1 MRAVAVDSE
10 REVRLAAP
18 SKVNHAGWASAA
30 GANSVDDMAIIV
42 EKQHMPPAAARRRR
56 PGPWSP
62 RAWKQALFVA
72 AAIPVQ
78 VAWVVLFLIIVRSSI
93 RPDSE
98 GRHEWPL
105 LLALLPLLLLLPVL
119 TWIHRHR
126 LRVTAGVAISS
137 QPALTRWPSLRTI
150 TSAARSQA
158 VWRQVGYHVLAAPV
172 LAAAAI
178 AAVGSWLVGIAFA
191 TIYSYSH
198 AMPPT
203 SWPSRGLYR
212 DPSVEH
218 LPQILGL
225 QIDAWLTLAGVTLLF
240 AAPWLTAGVQA
251 LDVRAA
257 RALLGPSRAEEL
269 EHRVEEL
276 AETRAGAVDAA
287 DAERRRLERD
297 LHDGTQQ
304 RLVSLAINLGM
315 ARAQVSTAE
324 EACQAIA
331 DAHEEAKSA
340 LAELRDLIRGLHP
353 AVLEDRGLDA
363 ALSGVAARMPIP
375 VRLTVDL
382 PRRPAPVIEAVAYFV
397 VSEGLANIAKH
408 AQASQ
413 AEIVVSRAGDRLH
426 IIVSDDGV
434 GGADPTRGTGL
445 TGLAKRAA
453 SVDGTFEIVS
463 PPNGP
468 TLLTVDLPCAR

>member
-1 MRAVAVDSE
+1 M
-10 REVRLAAP
+10 
-18 SKVNHAGWASAA
+18 AG
-30 GANSVDDMAIIV
+30 GV
-42 EKQHMPPAAARRRR
+42 EKQHTPPAPERRHR
-56 PGPWSP
+56 PVPWSP
-62 RAWKQALFVA
+62 RAWGQALFVA
-72 AAIPVQ
+72 GAVPAQ
-78 VAWVVLFLIIVRSSI
+78 VVWVVPFLLIVRAFIKES
-93 RPDSE
+93 
-98 GRHEWPL
+98 GAHLHWL
-105 LLALLPLLLLLPVL
+105 ALLALLPLALLLPAL

-126 LRVTAGVAISS
+126 LRATAGVTIPA
-137 QPALTRWPSLRTI
+137 QPLGVSGWLSAGGI
-150 TSAARSQA
+150 AAAARSQA
-158 VWRQVGYHVLAAPV
+158 LWRQVGYHVLVAPV

-178 AAVGSWLVGIAFA
+178 GAIGSWVVGITLASLYLWA
-191 TIYSYSH
+191 R
-198 AMPPT
+198 ALPPT
-203 SWPSRGLYR
+203 FWPRRGLYL
-212 DPSVEH
+212 DHSVSH
-218 LPQILGL
+218 LPRLIGL
-225 QIDAWLTLAGVTLLF
+225 PFDAGLTLAGVALLLL
-240 AAPWLTAGVQA
+240 APRLTAGVQA

-276 AETRAGAVDAA
+276 AETRAGVVDAA

-315 ARAQVSTAE
+315 ARSQVRTAE
-324 EACQAIA
+324 EARQAIA

-375 VRLTVDL
+375 VRLTVEL

-397 VSEGLANIAKH
+397 VSEGLANIVKH

-434 GGADPTRGTGL
+434 GGADPARGTGL

-453 SVDGTFEIVS
+453 SVDGTFDIDS
-463 PPNGP
+463 PPGGP

>member
-1 MRAVAVDSE
+1 
-10 REVRLAAP
+10 
-18 SKVNHAGWASAA
+18 
-30 GANSVDDMAIIV
+30 MAIIV
-42 EKQHMPPAAARRRR
+42 EKQHLPPAAERHRR
-56 PGPWSP
+56 PMPWSP
-62 RAWKQALFVA
+62 RAWRQAVFVA
-72 AAIPVQ
+72 AAIPAQ
-78 VAWVVLFLIIVRSSI
+78 VAWVVLFFLIVNAFIKPSG
-93 RPDSE
+93 E
-98 GRHEWPL
+98 MHHHWPV
-105 LLALLPLLLLLPVL
+105 LLALLPLALLLPVL
-119 TWIHRHR
+119 TSIHRHR
-126 LRVTAGVAISS
+126 LRVTAGVAIPS
-137 QPALTRWPSLRTI
+137 QPAGTSRLLSPRGI
-150 TSAARSQA
+150 ASAARSQA
-158 VWRQVGYHVLAAPV
+158 VWRQVSYHVLAAPA

-178 AAVGSWLVGIAFA
+178 VAIGSWLAGIAFA

-212 DPSVEH
+212 EPSVEH
-218 LPQILGL
+218 LPTILGL
-225 QIDAWLTLAGVTLLF
+225 QIDAWLTLAGIALLF

-315 ARAQVSTAE
+315 ARTQVSTAE
-324 EACQAIA
+324 EARQAIA

-397 VSEGLANIAKH
+397 VSEGLANIVKH

>member
-1 MRAVAVDSE
+1 
-10 REVRLAAP
+10 
-18 SKVNHAGWASAA
+18 
-30 GANSVDDMAIIV
+30 MAIIV
-42 EKQHMPPAAARRRR
+42 EQQHIPPAAQRHRR
-56 PGPWSP
+56 PRPWSP
-62 RAWKQALFVA
+62 RAWSQALFVA

-78 VAWVVLFLIIVRSSI
+78 VAWVLLFLIIVRAYI
-93 RPDSE
+93 KPDTPT
-98 GRHEWPL
+98 HHQWPV

-126 LRVTAGVAISS
+126 LRVTAGVVIPA
-137 QPALTRWPSLRTI
+137 QPAGAYRRLSPRAI
-150 TSAARSQA
+150 VSAARSQT

-172 LAAAAI
+172 LAGAAI
-178 AAVGSWLVGIAFA
+178 VAAGSWLFGTAFA
-191 TIYSYSH
+191 SLYAYAG
-198 AMPPT
+198 AMPHR
-203 SWPSRGLYR
+203 SWPSRGLYAA
-212 DPSVEH
+212 PGTSH
-218 LPQILGL
+218 LPRILGL
-225 QIDAWLTLAGVTLLF
+225 PVDIWLTMAGIALLF

-315 ARAQVSTAE
+315 ARAQATTTE
-324 EACQAIA
+324 EARRAIA

>member
-1 MRAVAVDSE
+1 
-10 REVRLAAP
+10 
-18 SKVNHAGWASAA
+18 
-30 GANSVDDMAIIV
+30 MAIIV
-42 EKQHMPPAAARRRR
+42 EKQHMPQAAERHRRLV
-56 PGPWSP
+56 PWSP
-62 RAWKQALFVA
+62 RAWRQALFVA
-72 AAIPVQ
+72 AAIPTWLAVP
-78 VAWVVLFLIIVRSSI
+78 VLFVLIVNAFIK
-93 RPDSE
+93 PT
-98 GRHEWPL
+98 GQTHHHWPA
-105 LLALLPLLLLLPVL
+105 LLALLPLALLFPVL
-119 TWIHRHR
+119 TRIQRHR

-137 QPALTRWPSLRTI
+137 QPARRYRWPSPRAI
-150 TSAARSQA
+150 ASAARSRA
-158 VWRQVGYHVLAAPV
+158 VWRQVGYHVLAAPA

-178 AAVGSWLVGIAFA
+178 VAVGSWLAGVSL
-191 TIYSYSH
+191 TILYSY
-198 AMPPT
+198 AKALPPT
-203 SWPSRGLYR
+203 TWPRRGLYT
-212 DPSVEH
+212 DPSATH
-218 LPQILGL
+218 LPLILGL
-225 QIDAWLTLAGVTLLF
+225 PVDVWLTLAGVASLF
-240 AAPWLTAGVQA
+240 AAPWLTARVQA
-251 LDVRAA
+251 IDVRTA

-315 ARAQVSTAE
+315 ARAQVTTTEQAR
-324 EACQAIA
+324 QAIA

-397 VSEGLANIAKH
+397 VSEGLANIVKH

-434 GGADPTRGTGL
+434 GGADPARGTGL

>member
-1 MRAVAVDSE
+1 
-10 REVRLAAP
+10 
-18 SKVNHAGWASAA
+18 
-30 GANSVDDMAIIV
+30 MAIIV
-42 EKQHMPPAAARRRR
+42 EKQHLPQRAERHR
-56 PGPWSP
+56 PGPFCL
-62 RAWKQALFVA
+62 RAWRQALFVA
-72 AAIPVQ
+72 AAIPAQ
-78 VAWVVLFLIIVRSSI
+78 VALVGLVLIIMRAYMKPVSSAY
-93 RPDSE
+93 
-98 GRHEWPL
+98 HQWPV
-105 LLALLPLLLLLPVL
+105 LLALLPLLQLVPAL

-126 LRVTAGVAISS
+126 LRITAGVAI
-137 QPALTRWPSLRTI
+137 PAPPTGRYRWPSPRAI
-150 TSAARSQA
+150 ASAVRSQA
-158 VWRQVGYHVLAAPV
+158 VWRQVTYHLLAAPA
-172 LAAAAI
+172 LAAAA
-178 AAVGSWLVGIAFA
+178 AVAVGSWLVGIAFA
-191 TIYSYSH
+191 ALYSYAW

-203 SWPSRGLYR
+203 SWPSRGLYA
-212 DPSVEH
+212 DPSVER
-218 LPQILGL
+218 LPVILGL
-225 QIDAWLTLAGVTLLF
+225 QVDLWLTAAGVALLF

-315 ARAQVSTAE
+315 ARAQAATAD
-324 EACQAIA
+324 EAKRAIA
-331 DAHEEAKSA
+331 DAHEEAKAA

-397 VSEGLANIAKH
+397 VSEGLANIVKH

-413 AEIVVSRAGDRLH
+413 AEVVVSRAGDRLH

-434 GGADPTRGTGL
+434 GGADPARGTGL
-445 TGLAKRAA
+445 TGLANRAA

-463 PPNGP
+463 PPDGP